1 MRTGTPNFL
10 NPMGDQ
16 PTDLWEERAL
26 PILRY
31 IAAHETDMGF
41 ISIGDLSTALGIEGH
56 ALAVELERLI
66 DAGYIPGKLQMMMTG
81 GDPTSWFLTKS
92 RLTERGARAVSLWP
106 RAEQLVQVIQARAD
120 AEADPV
126 RKKALLSL
134 LETVREIGVPVLSEI
149 LSAAAKRTLNL
160 P

>member
-1 MRTGTPNFL
+1 MSEPV
-10 NPMGDQ
+10 
-16 PTDLWEERAL
+16 TDLWEERAL

-41 ISIGDLSTALGIEGH
+41 ISIGDLSTALGIDGH

-81 GDPTSWFLTKS
+81 GDPNPWFLTKA

-106 RAEQLVQVIQARAD
+106 RAEQLVQVIEARAE

-126 RKKALLSL
+126 RKKALQSL
-134 LETVREIGVPVLSEI
+134 LETMKEIGVPVLSEI
-149 LSAAAKRTLNL
+149 LAAAAKRTLNL
-160 P
+160 L

>member
-1 MRTGTPNFL
+1 MSEPVI
-10 NPMGDQ
+10 
-16 PTDLWEERAL
+16 DLWEERAL

-41 ISIGDLSTALGIEGH
+41 ISIGELSTALGIDGH

-66 DAGYIPGKLQMMMTG
+66 EAGYIPGKLQMMMTG

-106 RAEQLVQVIQARAD
+106 RAEQLLETIESR
-120 AEADPV
+120 AEAERDPV
-126 RKKALLSL
+126 RKKALHEI
-134 LETVREIGVPVLSEI
+134 LENVRQIGVPVLSEI
-149 LSAAAKRTLNL
+149 IAAAAKRTLNL

>member
-1 MRTGTPNFL
+1 MTEPI
-10 NPMGDQ
+10 
-16 PTDLWEERAL
+16 TDLWEERAQ

-41 ISIGDLSTALGIEGH
+41 ITIGDLSTALGIDGH

-66 DAGYIPGKLQMMMTG
+66 EAGYIPGKLQMMMTG

-106 RAEQLVQVIQARAD
+106 RAQQLVQVIEARAD

-126 RKKALLSL
+126 RKKALQSL
-134 LETVREIGVPVLSEI
+134 LETVEQIGAPVLSEI
-149 LSAAAKRTLNL
+149 IASAAKRTLNL